1 VDFSTLD
8 DVALIRL
15 IARASPEALSALY
28 DRYGRLVFSLAFNAL
43 GDQAL
48 AEEVAQ
54 EVFFR
59 IWEKAGTYRSEEA
72 KVSTWLTS
80 ITRHRAIDLIRQRSV
95 RPGLDRSEWSE
106 TQLMLVPDSADSPEA
121 MTERAL
127 QQELVQRAIALLP
140 EEQRRVLALA
150 YFQGLT
156 HSQIA
161 ELCNEPLG
169 TIKTRIRLA
178 MQKLRNILEDD
189 PSLDHLE
196 NR

>member
-1 VDFSTLD
+1 VDFSALD
-8 DVALIRL
+8 DAALIRL

-28 DRYGRLVFSLAFNAL
+28 DRYGRLVFSLALNAL

-48 AEEVAQ
+48 AEEVTQ
-54 EVFFR
+54 DVFFR

-80 ITRHRAIDLIRQRSV
+80 ITRHRAIDVIRQRSV
-95 RPGLDRSEWSE
+95 RPGLDRSEWAD
-106 TQLMLVPDSADSPEA
+106 TQLILVPDTADGPETL
-121 MTERAL
+121 TEQAL

-156 HSQIA
+156 HSEIA
-161 ELCNEPLG
+161 VLCNEPLG
-169 TIKTRIRLA
+169 TVKTRIRLA
-178 MQKLRNILEDD
+178 MQKLRDILEDD
-189 PSLDHLE
+189 LDL
-196 NR
+196 NRLDGR